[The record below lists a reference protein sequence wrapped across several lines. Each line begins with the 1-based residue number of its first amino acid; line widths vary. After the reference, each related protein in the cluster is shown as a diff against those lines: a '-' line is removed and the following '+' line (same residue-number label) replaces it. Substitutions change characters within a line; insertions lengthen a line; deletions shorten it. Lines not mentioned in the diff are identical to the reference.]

1 MEQATLREKVKSEVD
16 KVDER
21 NLEIVYQFIKQ
32 ISERQKHMSKPQP
45 TDMLEWSHFINEMY
59 GSMADAPI
67 RRWNEGSFEIRE
79 PIE

>member
-1 MEQATLREKVKSEVD
+1 MEQTTFREKVKREID

-21 NLEIVYQFIKQ
+21 NLEIVYQFLKK
-32 ISERQKHMSKPQP
+32 ISDRQEYQQKSSFSDPL
-45 TDMLEWSHFINEMY
+45 DWSHFINEMY

-67 RRWNEGSFEIRE
+67 KRWNEGSFEIRE